1 MERKIF
7 LSGTAIVA
15 AAAAAVGTAFVS
27 SAGNGDSQTF
37 HLERFALIAAEADA
51 VVPPNSGNV
60 KTPKRN
66 VVLRI
71 DTVTGKTD
79 ILQFSVAGI
88 DDPTITNASWAG
100 VSNNSCAF
108 GNNNGF

>member
-27 SAGNGDSQTF
+27 SAANGDSQTY

-51 VVPPNSGNV
+51 VVPADSGNG

-71 DTVTGKTD
+71 DTLTGKTD
-79 ILQFSVAGI
+79 ILQFSVAGT
-88 DDPTITNASWAG
+88 DDPTITNASWAN
-100 VSNNSCAF
+100 VSNNSSVF
-108 GNNNGF
+108 GNNGNF